1 MTNARKIAV
10 DILCSVES
18 DSAYSNITVSKYLK
32 VGNLNSC
39 DKALVSNLVY
49 GVLDRKITLD
59 YIISRF
65 ITSKV
70 SKLKPVTLNSLRLAL
85 YQIKYLE
92 KIPDSAAVNESVNI
106 VKASKER
113 YNSSFVNGVL
123 RSFLRK
129 GCEIPDD
136 DSLTSLSVKYSCP
149 VSLIES
155 YINDYGLSAAK
166 GILDFSLLAPPVI
179 LRVNNC
185 KINSEKL
192 QERLL
197 TEGIDSCIER
207 ENCLRVK
214 SGEDKL
220 FVGNAFKEG
229 LFHVQDTASQISV
242 EKAELKPK
250 TRILD
255 MCSAP
260 GGKAFTAVEIIGD
273 DGEIIACDKYEK
285 RTALISNGAKR
296 LGLKS
301 ITCKT
306 ADATFY
312 NKDLGKFDSVLCDVP
327 CSGLGVIRRK
337 PEIKYKNFEEFKELE
352 KIQLEIL
359 NNADNYL
366 KKGGGL
372 FYSTCTLR
380 KAENESIINSFLDKH
395 ACYELKYLHTYLPH
409 IDKTDGFFCAL
420 LIKSR

>member
-1 MTNARKIAV
+1 MTSARKTAV

-18 DSAYSNITVSKYLK
+18 DSAYSNITVNKYLK
-32 VGNLNSC
+32 DSDLSPC

-59 YIISRF
+59 YIISSF
-65 ITSKV
+65 ITSKI
-70 SKLKPVTLNSLRLAL
+70 SKLKPVTLNSLRIAV

-136 DSLTSLSVKYSCP
+136 DSITSLSVKYSCP
-149 VSLIES
+149 AALIES

-166 GILDFSLLAPPVI
+166 GILDFSLLAPPVF

-185 KINSEKL
+185 KTDLKEL
-192 QERLL
+192 QILL
-197 TEGIDSCIER
+197 LNEGIETCEER
-207 ENCLRVK
+207 ENCLKVI

-260 GGKAFTAVEIIGD
+260 GGKAFTAAEIIGD

-285 RTALISNGAKR
+285 RTELINKGAKR
-296 LGLKS
+296 LGLNS
-301 ITCKT
+301 IKCKT
-306 ADATFY
+306 ADATVY
-312 NKDLGKFDSVLCDVP
+312 NKDFGIFDSVLCDVP

-337 PEIKYKNFEEFKELE
+337 PEIKYKSFEKFKGLE
-352 KIQLEIL
+352 EIQLKIL
-359 NNADNYL
+359 SNADNYL
-366 KKGGGL
+366 KKGGRL

-380 KAENESIINSFLDKH
+380 NAENEGILNSFLDKYPH
-395 ACYELKYLHTYLPH
+395 YELKYHHTYLPH

>member
-1 MTNARKIAV
+1 MASARKTAV
-10 DILCSVES
+10 DILCAVES
-18 DSAYSNITVSKYLK
+18 ESAYSNITVNKYLK
-32 VGNLNSC
+32 DSNLNPS

-59 YIISRF
+59 YIISSF

-70 SKLKPVTLNSLRLAL
+70 SKLKPVTLNSLRIAV

-136 DSLTSLSVKYSCP
+136 DSLNSLSVRYSCP

-179 LRVNNC
+179 IRVNNC
-185 KINSEKL
+185 KTELKEL
-192 QERLL
+192 QMLL
-197 TEGIDSCIER
+197 LNEGIETNKVR
-207 ENCLRVK
+207 GNCLEVS

-220 FVGNAFKEG
+220 FSVSAFKDG

-242 EKAELKPK
+242 EKAELLPK

-260 GGKAFTAVEIIGD
+260 GGKAFTAAEIIGD

-285 RTALISNGAKR
+285 RTELISNGAKR

-301 ITCKT
+301 IKCKT
-306 ADATFY
+306 ADATVY
-312 NKDLGKFDSVLCDVP
+312 NKDFGMFDSVLCDVP

-337 PEIKYKNFEEFKELE
+337 PEIKYKNFEEFQGLE

-366 KKGGGL
+366 KVGGRL

-380 KAENESIINSFLDKH
+380 KAENEGILNSFLDKH
-395 ACYELKYLHTYLPH
+395 PCYELKYHHTYLPH